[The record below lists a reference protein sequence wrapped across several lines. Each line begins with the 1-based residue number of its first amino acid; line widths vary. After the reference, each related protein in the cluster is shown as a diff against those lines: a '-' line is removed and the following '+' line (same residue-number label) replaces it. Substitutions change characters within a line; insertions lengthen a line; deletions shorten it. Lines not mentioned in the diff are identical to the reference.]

1 MHPIKTSIPMTC
13 QRTGVQ
19 CQDILMHV
27 LYSGGAEALLR
38 NLIAQSIR
46 NISAEF
52 GGSKGVNDALA
63 LYTLPPSCSLA
74 LLRAVFFVLLNKDS
88 RMRCNLCKQRF
99 TPSLPAV
106 CPYKA
111 CTFYDQLHDV
121 VIVEWVKKESVDLMQ
136 FEESLKEAYLVS

>member
-1 MHPIKTSIPMTC
+1 MTLW
-13 QRTGVQ
+13 RST
-19 CQDILMHV
+19 
-27 LYSGGAEALLR
+27 
-38 NLIAQSIR
+38 
-46 NISAEF
+46 
-52 GGSKGVNDALA
+52 
-63 LYTLPPSCSLA
+63 PPSCSLA